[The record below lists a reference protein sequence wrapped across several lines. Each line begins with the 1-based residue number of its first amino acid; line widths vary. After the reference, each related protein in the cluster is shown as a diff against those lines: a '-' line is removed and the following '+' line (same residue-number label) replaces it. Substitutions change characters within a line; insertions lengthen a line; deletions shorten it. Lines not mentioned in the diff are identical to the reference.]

1 MGKYALLI
9 GVSEYPEGLG
19 NLPAAANDVRALE
32 AVLRDADRG
41 NFDDVQVLVNPGLEE
56 MQSAIE
62 VLFADRSAE
71 DLVLLY
77 FSGHGLTDA
86 VGKFFFATPTTRK
99 QNGLL
104 MRSSAI
110 AAGLVHEFM
119 QDCLSERQVV
129 ILDCCHSGAF
139 GAGLTARDGGDI
151 NFQLQLG
158 GRGRVVLTASA
169 AIDYSFER
177 SGEEL
182 AIYTRYLVEG
192 LRTGAA
198 DRDED
203 GWVSVDELH
212 EYVKDQLRKAA
223 PNMSPQ
229 RYLVQDGEKIRLAKA
244 KVADPKRKYR
254 KWVEDY
260 SQNGE
265 IRPAGRRI
273 LKLKQ
278 QELGLEDAAAREVE
292 AEVLRPYLEH
302 RRKVQ
307 EYEECLRE
315 EVALQFPLDERTWQ
329 ELRDLQKILNL
340 SDGDVAAVHGRVLPE
355 VPTIPEVVSDA
366 AQETEQ
372 ETTLE
377 SSSLLIPFTFTTAK
391 LIVEKNGKIQINQ
404 SQGSGQQF
412 IETLADG
419 TTLELVQVPGGS
431 FQMGST
437 EYEDEQPIHGVKV
450 STFLMGKYPITQAQ
464 WKAIAQ
470 LPKVNRD
477 LDLDPARFK
486 GRDRPVENVSW
497 WAAIEACDRLSQATQ
512 RTYRLPTEA
521 EWEYA
526 CRAGTTT
533 PFCFGETIST
543 DLANYDG
550 NSTYGKGQKGEYRK
564 QTTTVGTFP
573 ANGWG
578 LHDLHGNVWEWC
590 LDHWHG
596 SYQGAPQDGSA
607 WLDRE
612 AEENAPRILRGGSWL
627 YDPFNCRSSYRN
639 GDSAGYFLSFVGF
652 RVVLVGFPGL

>member
-19 NLPAAANDVRALE
+19 NLPAAANDVQAVQ
-32 AVLRDADRG
+32 AVLSDRERG
-41 NFDDVQVLVNPGLEE
+41 EFDDVQVLVNPGLEE

-62 VLFADRSAE
+62 MLFADRSAE
-71 DLVLLY
+71 DLLLLY
-77 FSGHGLTDA
+77 FSGHGLTDGM
-86 VGKFFFATPTTRK
+86 GKFFFATPTTRK
-99 QNGLL
+99 QNGVL

-119 QDCLSERQVV
+119 QDCPSERQVV

-139 GAGLTARDGGDI
+139 GAGLMARDGGDI
-151 NFQLQLG
+151 DFQLQLG
-158 GRGRVVLTASA
+158 GKGRVVLTASA

-198 DRDED
+198 DRDGD

-244 KVADPKRKYR
+244 GVVDPQRQYR
-254 KWVEDY
+254 KEVERY
-260 SQNGE
+260 SQDGE
-265 IRPAGRRI
+265 IRPAGRWI
-273 LKLKQ
+273 LRLKQ
-278 QELGLEDAAAREVE
+278 QALGLEDAAAREVE
-292 AEVLRPYLEH
+292 AEVLQPYVEH
-302 RRKVQ
+302 RQKVQ
-307 EYEECLRE
+307 EYEDCLRE
-315 EVALQFPLDERTWQ
+315 EVALQFPLGERAWQ

-340 SDGDVAAVHGRVLPE
+340 SEADVVAVQGRVLPE
-355 VPTIPEVVSDA
+355 MPTNPEIVIEVVRE
-366 AQETEQ
+366 AQQ
-372 ETTLE
+372 EVKVE

-391 LIVEKNGKIQINQ
+391 LIVEKNGKIKINQ

-431 FQMGST
+431 FQMGSD
-437 EYEDEQPIHGVKV
+437 EYDSEKPIHGVKV
-450 STFLMGKYPITQAQ
+450 PAFLMGKYPITQAQ

-477 LDLDPARFK
+477 LDLDPADFK
-486 GRDRPVENVSW
+486 GHDRPVEKVSW
-497 WAAIEACDRLSQATQ
+497 WSAIEACDRLSQATQ

-533 PFCFGETIST
+533 PFYFGETIST

-550 NSTYGKGQKGEYRK
+550 NHTYGKGQKGQYRE
-564 QTTTVGTFP
+564 QTTPVGTFP

-578 LHDLHGNVWEWC
+578 LCDLHGNVWEWC
-590 LDHWHG
+590 LDHWHDN
-596 SYQGAPQDGSA
+596 YKGAPQDGSA
-607 WLDRE
+607 WLDRN
-612 AEENAPRILRGGSWL
+612 AEENAYRILRGGSWFSL
-627 YDPFNCRSSYRN
+627 PIYCRSSYRRWDPA
-639 GDSAGYFLSFVGF
+639 GDFSNYVGF